1 MIMRN
6 FDASENDPLEVVFLK
21 IEIVSDKE
29 GKVPASKKPISFFPS
44 PSISATAI
52 DCGFTYS
59 PGGYGKELYSNAL
72 GINDAPAGI
81 VTRNGTAE
89 NPVSPF
95 VLTEMVLYSA
105 PAGTVTVR
113 EVGLADV
120 TTDLIVPNDTIL
132 FAAVASKPVPV
143 IVTGEPIKPD
153 KGENELITGA
163 CPKHANADTQNINA
177 RADLLIRQGLP
188 FLNKLKIQY

>member
-44 PSISATAI
+44 PSISATVI

-72 GINDAPAGI
+72 GIKDAPAGI

-95 VLTEMVLYSA
+95 VITEMGFYSA
-105 PAGTVTVR
+105 PAGTVTIS
-113 EVGLADV
+113 ELELAEV
-120 TTDLIVPNDTIL
+120 TTALIEPKATIL
-132 FAAVASKPVPV
+132 FAGLGSKPEPV
-143 IVTGEPIKPD
+143 IVIVVPILPD
-153 KGENELITGA
+153 NGVNE
-163 CPKHANADTQNINA
+163 
-177 RADLLIRQGLP
+177 
-188 FLNKLKIQY
+188 